1 MLSLIKIKEDV
12 EGRGWG
18 LQRGRRKLTWR
29 WKKNVWLKKKKCL
42 LDQAKT
48 VGHRVDPNL

>member
-1 MLSLIKIKEDV
+1 MGTSKGKKEIDM
-12 EGRGWG
+12 EME
-18 LQRGRRKLTWR
+18 
-29 WKKNVWLKKKKCL
+29 KKCLVKKKKCL